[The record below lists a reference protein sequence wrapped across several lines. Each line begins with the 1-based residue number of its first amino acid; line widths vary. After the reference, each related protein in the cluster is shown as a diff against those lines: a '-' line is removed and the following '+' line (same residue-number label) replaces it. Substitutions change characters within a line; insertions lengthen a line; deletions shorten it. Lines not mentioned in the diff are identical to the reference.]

1 MSILMPGRV
10 RQEGIHL
17 YTSKLMKVES
27 LDENNLRAIFPKAEL
42 HYGLQD
48 KQVNCTCSFFSDKAY
63 CKHLAALEHY
73 LKHDTEGKAYL
84 VKWQTHEESR
94 PQVEYSMGRRFL
106 EGLAL
111 NEDDKLL
118 YRLSAMGH
126 MNPYGLEFWWT
137 LKINRLPDQ
146 RSYVVK
152 DIPAFLRL
160 LKQEAPYQ
168 IGKNYYEKL
177 SLLQFDESSQALIS
191 FLYTLLPDA
200 KKVDLSFLFPNHGR
214 HLILSSGFFKE
225 GVSLM
230 MDLYDFGFEY
240 QGLYKE
246 VHFKP
251 IDPEDALFTFTV
263 EVNRHDMELTVS
275 EKDYCLV
282 LKDSYLLYR
291 NSFYELTPKQSKLV
305 KQLQTL
311 PIDKDLVKRI
321 YFNLEDQPQLA
332 SSLLDFKTLGLVKA
346 PSYFDVRDF
355 ELIFDFD
362 MGQDQELNLQ
372 ISFDYGSYLVKS
384 QDELDKLPF
393 TSNPKKEARL
403 LQLLREEGF
412 SYGFSSRKPALKTSE
427 LYSFFYQTL
436 KGFKKLGKVNLS
448 EKLASLRVMEQTQ
461 FHIDQKEGLLEVNF
475 DFSTIN
481 EADLERAMTA
491 LLSQESYFIS
501 DKGQLVVFDDET
513 KKVSQVL
520 HYLRA
525 GQNAMSSLQLPI
537 LATYQLAQT
546 FGDIGTVKFS
556 KNCQK
561 MLGDLSNPWHFP
573 LPEACLSLPLRD
585 YQVMGVRWL
594 TMLDH
599 YGFGGV
605 LADDMGLGKTI
616 QTIAFLKGKLREA
629 GRVLILTPSSL
640 IYNWKDEFLRFWPES
655 DVAVIYGTKAIRED
669 LIKKG
674 KQILITSYT
683 SFRQDVASYQ
693 GNSYDYLILDE
704 AQLIKNSQ
712 TKIAQTLRDFDVK
725 TCFAL
730 SGTPLENHVLE
741 IWSIFQIVLPGLLP
755 QKKEFLKLS
764 PQTIAHSITPFI
776 LRRQKEQVLPE
787 LPELVETTYYNEL
800 ENDQKALYLAQLQQ
814 IQNRLQ
820 KTSRENFHRY
830 RMEILSG
837 LTRLRQ
843 ICDSPSLFM
852 TYDSESG
859 KLASLRQL
867 LSQLKD
873 SGRRALIFSQ
883 FKGMLVLAEQILEDL
898 GLRSYKLTGSTSA
911 IDRQEM
917 TRAFNKG
924 SGDMFLIS
932 LKAGGVGLNLT
943 GADAVI
949 LIDLWWNPAVENQ
962 AISRA
967 HRLGQQK
974 TVDVYRLI
982 TRGTIEEKILDLQE
996 SKKELVKQVLD
1007 GQDGSKALSLED
1019 IRGILGLE

>member
-1 MSILMPGRV
+1 MSILMPGRI
-10 RQEGIHL
+10 RQEGIQL
-17 YTSKLMKVES
+17 YASKQMQVEYLEES
-27 LDENNLRAIFPKAEL
+27 KLRAIFPEAEL
-42 HYGLQD
+42 DYNLKD
-48 KQVNCTCSFFSDKAY
+48 KKAACTCSFFSDKAY
-63 CKHLAALEHY
+63 CQHLAAVEHY
-73 LKHDTEGKAYL
+73 LKQDAKGRELAS
-84 VKWQTHEESR
+84 KWQAEENTL
-94 PQVEYSMGRRFL
+94 PPIEHSMGRLFL
-106 EGLAL
+106 ESLAI
-111 NEDDKLL
+111 NEDDKLR

-126 MNPYGLEFWWT
+126 MSPYGSEFWWT

-146 RSYVVK
+146 RSYVIK
-152 DIPAFLRL
+152 DIPAFLKF
-160 LKQEAPYQ
+160 LKQESPYQ

-177 SLLQFDESSQALIS
+177 SVLQFDEASQDLIS

-200 KKVDLSFLFPNHGR
+200 EKVDLSFLFPNHGR
-214 HLILSSGFFKE
+214 NLILSSGFFKE

-230 MDLYDFGFEY
+230 MKLHEFSFEH

-246 VHFKP
+246 VHFKT
-251 IDPEDALFTFTV
+251 ISPEDALFAFTV
-263 EVNRHDMELTVS
+263 QVNRHDMELAIS
-275 EKDYCLV
+275 EKNHRLV
-282 LKDSYLLYR
+282 LKDNYLLYR
-291 NSFYELTPKQSKLV
+291 NTFYELNGKQAKLV

-311 PIDKDLVKRI
+311 PIDKDLMKRI
-321 YFNLEDQPQLA
+321 SFNLEDQPQLA
-332 SSLLDFKTLGLVKA
+332 SSLLDFKRLGLVKA
-346 PSYFDVRDF
+346 PAYFDVRDF

-372 ISFDYGSYLVKS
+372 ISFDYGSHMVKS

-403 LQLLREEGF
+403 LALLREEGF

-427 LYSFFYQTL
+427 LYAFFYQTL
-436 KGFKKLGKVNLS
+436 RAFKKLGKVNLS
-448 EKLASLRVMEQTQ
+448 EKLANLRVMEQASFQ
-461 FHIDQKEGLLEVNF
+461 IDQKEGFLEVNF

-481 EADLERAMTA
+481 QTDLERAMTA
-491 LLSQESYFIS
+491 LISQESYFIS

-520 HYLRA
+520 TYLRA
-525 GQNAMSSLQLPI
+525 GQSSVTSLQLPV

-556 KNCQK
+556 ETCQK
-561 MLGDLSNPWHFP
+561 MLGHLSNPWHFP

-594 TMLDH
+594 AMLDH

-616 QTIAFLKGKLREA
+616 QTIAFLKGKVGETDK
-629 GRVLILTPSSL
+629 VLILAPSSL
-640 IYNWKDEFLRFWPES
+640 IYNWKDEFQRFWSES
-655 DVAVIYGTKAIRED
+655 DVTVVYGTKSVREELIRT
-669 LIKKG
+669 G
-674 KQILITSYT
+674 QQILITSYT
-683 SFRQDVASYQ
+683 SFRQDIASYQ
-693 GNSYDYLILDE
+693 ENSYDYLILDE
-704 AQLIKNSQ
+704 AQFIKNSQ
-712 TKIAQTLRDFDVK
+712 TKIAQTLRDFDAK

-730 SGTPLENHVLE
+730 SGTPLENNVLE

-755 QKKEFLKLS
+755 HKKDFLKMS
-764 PQTIAHSITPFI
+764 PQTISRYINPFI

-787 LPELVETTYYNEL
+787 LPDLVEMTYYNEL
-800 ENDQKALYLAQLQQ
+800 ENEQKALYLAQLKQ
-814 IQNRLQ
+814 IQERLQ
-820 KTSRENFHRY
+820 TTSQENFYRY

-852 TYDSESG
+852 TYDGESG

-883 FKGMLVLAEQILEDL
+883 FKGMLVLAEEILEDL
-898 GLRSYKLTGSTSA
+898 GLAAYKLTGSTSA
-911 IDRQEM
+911 LDRQEM

-924 SGDMFLIS
+924 SRDMFLIS

-1007 GQDGSKALSLED
+1007 GQDGSKALSLDD